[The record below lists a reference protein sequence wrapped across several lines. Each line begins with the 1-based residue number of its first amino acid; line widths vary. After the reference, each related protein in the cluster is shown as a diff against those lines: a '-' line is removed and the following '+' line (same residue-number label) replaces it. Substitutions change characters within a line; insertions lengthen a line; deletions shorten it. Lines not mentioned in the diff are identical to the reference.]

1 MAPLSSLSLDLSALQ
16 RRPVFTSDVRV
27 DSHDLVAREFSDHG
41 LKWCSGAVDTSLS
54 KVRIR
59 QLQLFMLQYGAE
71 VEIRPRPFDDFVLV
85 HLSLAGTAEMVSD
98 GVPIRLPA
106 GAAALIA
113 PRHNLHMRWQQGA
126 RQLILKVPCQLLR
139 AWAPESLVGDTTFAH
154 PLLPLSVVQGQQWHF
169 LMQSLLHVSQQT
181 VESTAHARWVDHM
194 ESNVAL
200 FLASCAQGVPVSAA
214 PTVAMLDMGVN
225 SASQGIHDLQ
235 GMQGLHGDVR
245 RLDRLDAYMRSR
257 LCAPVALE
265 DLARAAG
272 VSVRGLNMLCHRHHG
287 ESPMALLRNMRLDAV
302 RACLKERPGHCV
314 TDAALEFGFGHL
326 GRFSSYYR
334 ERFGELPSQTV
345 GS

>member
-1 MAPLSSLSLDLSALQ
+1 MAPMSALSLDLSALHRQ
-16 RRPVFTSDVRV
+16 PVFTSDARV

-41 LKWCSGAVDTSLS
+41 LKWCSGAVDTALS

-85 HLSLAGTAEMVSD
+85 HLSLSGVAEMVSD

-106 GAAALIA
+106 GGAALIA

-139 AWAPESLVGDTTFAH
+139 AWAPESLVGDSTFVH
-154 PLLPLSVVQGQQWHF
+154 PLLPLSAGQGQQWHF
-169 LMQSLLHVSQQT
+169 LMQSLLHVSQQA

-200 FLASCAQGVPVSAA
+200 FLASCAQSVPVPAA
-214 PTVAMLDMGVN
+214 PMVPLLAAGVD
-225 SASQGIHDLQ
+225 SLSPGAQ
-235 GMQGLHGDVR
+235 GDVR
-245 RLDRLDAYMRSR
+245 RLDRLEAYMRSR

-272 VSVRGLNMLCHRHHG
+272 VSVRGLNMLCQRHHG
-287 ESPMALLRNMRLDAV
+287 ESPMTLLRNMRLDAV
-302 RACLKERPGHCV
+302 RARLQERSGHCV

>member
-1 MAPLSSLSLDLSALQ
+1 MSPSSALSLDLSALQ

-54 KVRIR
+54 KVRVR

-71 VEIRPRPFDDFVLV
+71 VEIRPRPFEDFVLV
-85 HLSLAGTAEMVSD
+85 HLSLAGEAQMVSD

-126 RQLILKVPCQLLR
+126 RQLILKVPYQLLR
-139 AWAPESLVGDTTFAH
+139 SWAPESLVGETAFVH
-154 PLLPLSVVQGQQWHF
+154 PLLPLSAVQGQQWHF

-181 VESTAHARWVDHM
+181 VESAAHARWVDHM

-200 FLASCAQGVPVSAA
+200 FLASCAQGVPPHACQAA
-214 PTVAMLDMGVN
+214 PVLKATAMA
-225 SASQGIHDLQ
+225 ASTGGDL
-235 GMQGLHGDVR
+235 R
-245 RLDRLDAYMRSR
+245 RLDKLDTYMRSR

-272 VSVRGLNMLCHRHHG
+272 VSVRSLNMLCQRHHG
-287 ESPMALLRNMRLDAV
+287 ESPMTLLRNMRLDAV
-302 RACLKERPGHCV
+302 RARLRESPGHCV

-334 ERFGELPSQTV
+334 ERFGELPSQTS
-345 GS
+345 GH

>member
-1 MAPLSSLSLDLSALQ
+1 MPPLSALSLDLSALH

-41 LKWCSGAVDTSLS
+41 LKWCGGAVETSLS
-54 KVRIR
+54 KVHIR
-59 QLQLFMLQYGAE
+59 QLQLFLLQYGAE
-71 VEIRPRPFDDFVLV
+71 VEIRPRPFDGFVLV
-85 HLSLAGTAEMVSD
+85 HVSLCGVAEMVSD

-113 PRHNLHMRWQQGA
+113 PRRNLHMRWQQGA
-126 RQLILKVPCQLLR
+126 RQLILKVPCGLLR
-139 AWAPESLVGDTTFAH
+139 SWAPESLVGETAFVH
-154 PLLPLSVVQGQQWHF
+154 PLLPLSAVQGQQWHF

-181 VESTAHARWVDHM
+181 VESAAHARWVDHM

-200 FLASCAQGVPVSAA
+200 FLASCAQGLRQGAQPASPAQEA
-214 PTVAMLDMGVN
+214 PGWAT
-225 SASQGIHDLQ
+225 ASGGDL
-235 GMQGLHGDVR
+235 R
-245 RLDRLDAYMRSR
+245 RLDKLDAYMRSR

-272 VSVRGLNMLCHRHHG
+272 VSMRSLNMLCQRHHG
-287 ESPMALLRNMRLDAV
+287 ASPMALLRNMRLDAV
-302 RACLKERPGHCV
+302 RARLQESPDHCV

-334 ERFGELPSQTV
+334 ERFGELPSQTA
-345 GS
+345 GH

>member
-1 MAPLSSLSLDLSALQ
+1 MVPMSALSLDLSALQ
-16 RRPVFTSDVRV
+16 QRPLFTSDLRV

-41 LKWCSGAVDTSLS
+41 LKWCGGPVATSLS
-54 KVRIR
+54 KVRVR

-85 HLSLAGTAEMVSD
+85 HLSLSGTAEMVSD

-139 AWAPESLVGDTTFAH
+139 AWAPELLVGDSTFAH
-154 PLLPLSVVQGQQWHF
+154 PLLPLSAGQGQQWHF
-169 LMQSLLHVSQQT
+169 LMQSLLHVSQQA

-200 FLASCAQGVPVSAA
+200 FLASCAQSVPVPAA
-214 PTVAMLDMGVN
+214 PLLDAG
-225 SASQGIHDLQ
+225 ADKLLPGA
-235 GMQGLHGDVR
+235 HGDVR

-272 VSVRGLNMLCHRHHG
+272 VSVRGLNMLCQRHHG

-302 RACLKERPGHCV
+302 RARLQERRGHCV

-334 ERFGELPSQTV
+334 ERFGELPSQTA
-345 GS
+345 GN

>member
-1 MAPLSSLSLDLSALQ
+1 MLPLSALSLDLSALQ

-85 HLSLAGTAEMVSD
+85 HLSLCGVAEMVSD

-139 AWAPESLVGDTTFAH
+139 AWAPESLVGDTAFVH
-154 PLLPLSVVQGQQWHF
+154 PLLPLSAVQGQQWHF
-169 LMQSLLHVSQQT
+169 LMQSLLHVGQQE
-181 VESTAHARWVDHM
+181 VESAAHARWVDHM
-194 ESNVAL
+194 ESSVAL
-200 FLASCAQGVPVSAA
+200 FLASCAQGMPLDALHAGPALGASSFAA
-214 PTVAMLDMGVN
+214 ATG
-225 SASQGIHDLQ
+225 
-235 GMQGLHGDVR
+235 GDQR
-245 RLDRLDAYMRSR
+245 RLDKLETYMRSR

-287 ESPMALLRNMRLDAV
+287 ASPMTLLRNMRLDAV
-302 RACLKERPGHCV
+302 RARLRDSPGHCV
-314 TDAALEFGFGHL
+314 TDTALEFGFGHL

-334 ERFGELPSQTV
+334 ERFGELPSQTQ
-345 GS
+345 GH

>member
-1 MAPLSSLSLDLSALQ
+1 MASPSALSLDLSALQ
-16 RRPVFTSDVRV
+16 RRPVFTSDARV

-41 LKWCSGAVDTSLS
+41 LKWCSGAVDTALS

-59 QLQLFMLQYGAE
+59 QLQMFMLQYGAE

-85 HLSLAGTAEMVSD
+85 HLSLSGVAEMVSD

-113 PRHNLHMRWQQGA
+113 PRRDLHMRWQQGA

-139 AWAPESLVGDTTFAH
+139 AWAPESLQNDTRFVH
-154 PLLPLSVVQGQQWHF
+154 PIVALSSVQGQQWHF

-181 VESTAHARWVDHM
+181 VESAAQVRWVDHM

-200 FLASCAQGVPVSAA
+200 FLASCAQGMPVPIQPTVPQIELPSSAA
-214 PTVAMLDMGVN
+214 AAG
-225 SASQGIHDLQ
+225 DL
-235 GMQGLHGDVR
+235 R
-245 RLDRLDAYMRSR
+245 RLERLDDYMRSC
-257 LCAPVALE
+257 LSAPVALE

-272 VSVRGLNMLCHRHHG
+272 VSVRGLNMLCQRHHG
-287 ESPMALLRNMRLDAV
+287 ESPMVLLRNRRLDAV
-302 RACLKERPGHCV
+302 RARLLEQPGHSV
-314 TDAALEFGFGHL
+314 TDTALEFGFGHL

-334 ERFGELPSQTV
+334 ERFGELPSQTA
-345 GS
+345 GA

>member
-1 MAPLSSLSLDLSALQ
+1 MSSLSLDLSALQ

-85 HLSLAGTAEMVSD
+85 HLSLSGTAEMVSD

-139 AWAPESLVGDTTFAH
+139 AWAPQLLVGDTTFAH
-154 PLLPLSVVQGQQWHF
+154 PLLPLSAVQGQQWHF

-200 FLASCAQGVPVSAA
+200 FLASCAQGVPALSVTTASMDQRVVGSAA
-214 PTVAMLDMGVN
+214 G
-225 SASQGIHDLQ
+225 
-235 GMQGLHGDVR
+235 GDVR
-245 RLDRLDAYMRSR
+245 RLDKLDVYMRSR

-272 VSVRGLNMLCHRHHG
+272 VSVRGLNMLCQRHHG
-287 ESPMALLRNMRLDAV
+287 ESPMALLRNLRLDAV
-302 RACLKERPGHCV
+302 RARLQQRPGHCV

-334 ERFGELPSQTV
+334 ERFGELPSQTA

>member
-1 MAPLSSLSLDLSALQ
+1 MVPMSALSLDLSALQ
-16 RRPVFTSDVRV
+16 QRPLFTSDLRV

-41 LKWCSGAVDTSLS
+41 LKWCGGPVATSLS
-54 KVRIR
+54 KVRVR

-85 HLSLAGTAEMVSD
+85 HLSLSGTAEMVSD

-139 AWAPESLVGDTTFAH
+139 AWAPESLVGDSTFVH
-154 PLLPLSVVQGQQWHF
+154 PLLPLSPGQGQQWHF
-169 LMQSLLHVSQQT
+169 LMQSLLHVSQQA

-200 FLASCAQGVPVSAA
+200 FLASCAQSVPVPAA
-214 PTVAMLDMGVN
+214 PLLDGGAD
-225 SASQGIHDLQ
+225 SLLQ
-235 GMQGLHGDVR
+235 AAHGDVR

-272 VSVRGLNMLCHRHHG
+272 VSVRGLNMLCQRHHG

-302 RACLKERPGHCV
+302 RARLQERPGHCV

-334 ERFGELPSQTV
+334 ERFGELPSQTA

>member
-1 MAPLSSLSLDLSALQ
+1 MVPLSSALSLDLSALQ
-16 RRPVFTSDVRV
+16 QRPVFTSDLRV
-27 DSHDLVAREFSDHG
+27 DSHELVAREFSDHG
-41 LKWCSGAVDTSLS
+41 LKWCGGPVATALS
-54 KVRIR
+54 KVRVR

-85 HLSLAGTAEMVSD
+85 HLSLSGTAQLVSD
-98 GVPIRLPA
+98 GVPVRLPA

-113 PRHNLHMRWQQGA
+113 PRHNLHMHWQQGA
-126 RQLILKVPCQLLR
+126 RQLILKVPCSLLR
-139 AWAPESLVGDTTFAH
+139 AWAPESLVGDSTFVH
-154 PLLPLSVVQGQQWHF
+154 PLLPLSAGQGQQWHF
-169 LMQSLLHVSQQT
+169 LMQSLLHVSQQA

-200 FLASCAQGVPVSAA
+200 FLASCAQSVPVPAA
-214 PTVAMLDMGVN
+214 PLLPLLDGDACSAPLAPQGDMG
-225 SASQGIHDLQ
+225 
-235 GMQGLHGDVR
+235 
-245 RLDRLDAYMRSR
+245 RLDRLEAYMRSR

-272 VSVRGLNMLCHRHHG
+272 VSVRGLNALCQRHRG

-302 RACLKERPGHCV
+302 RARLMERPGHCV

-334 ERFGELPSQTV
+334 ERFGELPSQTAV
-345 GS
+345 N

>member
-1 MAPLSSLSLDLSALQ
+1 MAPLPSLSLDLSALQ

-85 HLSLAGTAEMVSD
+85 HLSLSGVAEMVSD

-139 AWAPESLVGDTTFAH
+139 AWAPQLLVGDTTFAQ
-154 PLLPLSVVQGQQWHF
+154 PLLPLSAVQGQQWHF

-200 FLASCAQGVPVSAA
+200 FLASCAQGVAAIPTAEAPKDEQDERVVGSAA
-214 PTVAMLDMGVN
+214 G
-225 SASQGIHDLQ
+225 GDL
-235 GMQGLHGDVR
+235 R
-245 RLDRLDAYMRSR
+245 RLDKLDAYMRSR
-257 LCAPVALE
+257 LCAPVALD

-272 VSVRGLNMLCHRHHG
+272 VSVRGLSMLCQRHHG
-287 ESPMALLRNMRLDAV
+287 ESPMTLLRNMRLDAV
-302 RACLKERPGHCV
+302 RARLRERPGHCV

>member
-1 MAPLSSLSLDLSALQ
+1 M
-16 RRPVFTSDVRV
+16 
-27 DSHDLVAREFSDHG
+27 
-41 LKWCSGAVDTSLS
+41 
-54 KVRIR
+54 
-59 QLQLFMLQYGAE
+59 
-71 VEIRPRPFDDFVLV
+71 
-85 HLSLAGTAEMVSD
+85 
-98 GVPIRLPA
+98 
-106 GAAALIA
+106 
-113 PRHNLHMRWQQGA
+113 
-126 RQLILKVPCQLLR
+126 
-139 AWAPESLVGDTTFAH
+139 H
-154 PLLPLSVVQGQQWHF
+154 PLLPLSAGQGQQWHF
-169 LMQSLLHVSQQT
+169 LMQSLLHVSQQA

-200 FLASCAQGVPVSAA
+200 FLASCAQSVPVPAA
-214 PTVAMLDMGVN
+214 PLLPVLD
-225 SASQGIHDLQ
+225 SA
-235 GMQGLHGDVR
+235 LHGTHGDGR

-272 VSVRGLNMLCHRHHG
+272 VSVRGLNMLCQRHHG

-302 RACLKERPGHCV
+302 RARLRERPGHCV

>member
-1 MAPLSSLSLDLSALQ
+1 MPPLSALSLDLSALQ

-41 LKWCSGAVDTSLS
+41 LKWCSGVVDTSLS

-85 HLSLAGTAEMVSD
+85 HLSLSGVAEMVSD
-98 GVPIRLPA
+98 GVPLRLPA

-113 PRHNLHMRWQQGA
+113 PRRNLHMHWEQGA

-139 AWAPESLVGDTTFAH
+139 AWAPQLLVGDTTFAH
-154 PLLPLSVVQGQQWHF
+154 PLLPLSAVQGQQWHF
-169 LMQSLLHVSQQT
+169 LMQSLLHVSQQA

-200 FLASCAQGVPVSAA
+200 FLAACAQGGVVASTAA
-214 PTVAMLDMGVN
+214 PAGDEHVMGSVT
-225 SASQGIHDLQ
+225 G
-235 GMQGLHGDVR
+235 GDVR
-245 RLDRLDAYMRSR
+245 RLDKLDAYMRGR
-257 LCAPVALE
+257 LCAPLALD

-272 VSVRGLNMLCHRHHG
+272 VSVRGLNMLCQRHHG
-287 ESPMALLRNMRLDAV
+287 ESPMTLLRNMRLDAV
-302 RACLKERPGHCV
+302 RTRLRERPGHCV

-334 ERFGELPSQTV
+334 ERFGELPSQTA